1 MTFTR
6 SLFVLLSF
14 VLCCTVLTQRA
25 DHNLEETS
33 ELSSLID
40 THNGH
45 TVEIASDCDIND
57 IGLLPDLSPGGYIP
71 RIKECAS
78 LNKFYRQLVISPPR
92 RPPVA

>member
-1 MTFTR
+1 MTVTR
-6 SLFVLLSF
+6 SLLILLSF
-14 VLCCTVLTQRA
+14 LLCCTVLAQRA
-25 DHNLEETS
+25 DHNLEETN

-40 THNGH
+40 IHSGH

-57 IGLLPDLSPGGYIP
+57 AGLLPGVISGGYIP